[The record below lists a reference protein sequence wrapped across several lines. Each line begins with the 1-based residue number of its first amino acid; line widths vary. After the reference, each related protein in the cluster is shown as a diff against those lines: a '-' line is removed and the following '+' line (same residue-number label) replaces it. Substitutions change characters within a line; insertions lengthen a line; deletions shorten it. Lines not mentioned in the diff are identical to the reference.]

1 MPHEAHS
8 PIGPDA
14 PDALEPQFRIEG
26 AFAVRAVLRELMT
39 RRALVTLYPEDRID
53 DALVTRIVHV
63 DTDGVEFDA
72 SGQARS
78 AQALREARFATGVS
92 FPENVKTQFRL
103 EPLTLEEGPAPPAT
117 DSPASAAESAWTTLR
132 TPVPAEVYRLQR
144 RDAFRVRPPAGD
156 DAHCVQ
162 RLGAGREL
170 RHPLIDLSAGGL
182 SIRMSDGEPA
192 PSRGRIWRHSRGG
205 GHARDSVRAGGA
217 RRLRGS
223 GARRRTARGLRF
235 PRDAQRRA
243 AARADVRDRHR
254 EAAAAGVVRLPD
266 APPHAL
272 IGTTSK
278 QRVQTLSLEQI
289 KEFERWTARLLVADF
304 PLLHGRYAGIEHCCE
319 HCLTQSNSFSQR
331 LDLLRRH
338 LMHVDVTQ
346 RIELA
351 HASPV
356 DKSGA
361 VKTAGGLM
369 HLA

>member
-78 AQALREARFATGVS
+78 AQALREARFATGGS

-103 EPLTLEEGPAPPAT
+103 EPLTVGAGPAPPAT

-156 DAHCVQ
+156 NAHCVQ

-182 SIRMSDGEPA
+182 SIRMSDEEPA
-192 PSRGRIWRHSRGG
+192 PSRGRIWRHSRIE
-205 GHARDSVRAGGA
+205 AADTLVIPCELVVRGVYEDPALEGA
-217 RRLRGS
+217 RRVAFAFHAMPSDVLR
-223 GARRRTARGLRF
+223 
-235 PRDAQRRA
+235 
-243 AARADVRDRHR
+243 
-254 EAAAAGVVRLPD
+254 
-266 APPHAL
+266 
-272 IGTTSK
+272 
-278 QRVQTLSLEQI
+278 RVQMYVI
-289 KEFERWTARLLVADF
+289 D
-304 PLLHGRYAGIEHCCE
+304 IEK
-319 HCLTQSNSFSQR
+319 R
-331 LDLLRRH
+331 LRR
-338 LMHVDVTQ
+338 
-346 RIELA
+346 E
-351 HASPV
+351 
-356 DKSGA
+356 
-361 VKTAGGLM
+361 
-369 HLA
+369 